1 MSLWSSLSGLAL
13 PQLSTLYCNIAR
25 WPLAGRLLVGAVLAL
40 LVLLAGDAV
49 YLGGAREVLQRQEA
63 GEVALRQQFAAKAR
77 QAAQYDGVARE
88 LESLRIAFNE
98 QLRQMPTLTQ
108 MPGLLEDFARLGQAS
123 GVLVEQLSVLDE
135 QVQPVF
141 VERPMQLR
149 LLGTYHD
156 LLAFI
161 SGVAGLSHIV
171 TLHDF
176 VIRPVSPQDGALL
189 SLTML
194 AKTYRYSNQGA
205 LP

>member
-176 VIRPVSPQDGALL
+176 VIRPVSSQDGALL

>member
-1 MSLWSSLSGLAL
+1 MSRWSSLSGLAL
-13 PQLSTLYCNIAR
+13 PQLSKLYCNIAR

-88 LESLRIAFNE
+88 LETLRIAFNE

-161 SGVAGLSHIV
+161 SGVAGLAHIV

>member
-1 MSLWSSLSGLAL
+1 MSLVSSPSGLAL
-13 PQLSTLYCNIAR
+13 LQLSTLYRNIAH
-25 WPLAGRLLVGAVLAL
+25 WPLAGRILLGAVLAL
-40 LVLLAGDAV
+40 LVLAAGDAI

-63 GEVALRQQFAAKAR
+63 GEITLRQQFAAKAR
-77 QAAQYDGVARE
+77 QAAEHEGVVRE
-88 LESLRIAFNE
+88 LETLRTAFAE

-108 MPGLLEDFARLGQAS
+108 MPGLLEDFARLGQVS

-141 VERPMQLR
+141 VERPMQLK
-149 LLGTYHD
+149 LVGTYHD

-161 SGVAGLSHIV
+161 SGVAGLPQIV

-189 SLTML
+189 SLTMF
-194 AKTYRYSNQGA
+194 AKTYRYGNQGA

>member
-88 LESLRIAFNE
+88 LETLRIAFNE

-108 MPGLLEDFARLGQAS
+108 MPGLLEDFARLGQTS

-161 SGVAGLSHIV
+161 SGVAGLGHIV

-176 VIRPVSPQDGALL
+176 VIRPVGPQDGALL

>member
-88 LESLRIAFNE
+88 LETLRIAFNE

-161 SGVAGLSHIV
+161 SGVAGLAHIV

>member
-88 LESLRIAFNE
+88 LETLRIAFNE

-161 SGVAGLSHIV
+161 SGVAGLGHIV

>member
-49 YLGGAREVLQRQEA
+49 YLGGARDVLQRQEA

-88 LESLRIAFNE
+88 LETLRIAFNE

-161 SGVAGLSHIV
+161 SGVAGLGHIV